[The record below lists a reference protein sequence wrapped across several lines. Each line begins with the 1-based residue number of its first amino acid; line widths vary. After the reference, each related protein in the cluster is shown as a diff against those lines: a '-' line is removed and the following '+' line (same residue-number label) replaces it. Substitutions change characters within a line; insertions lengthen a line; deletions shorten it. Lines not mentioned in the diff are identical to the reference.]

1 MKKLI
6 SVAVV
11 YALFGS
17 VGAHAQVSKAEWAQF
32 KAQFEEMS
40 ARVNALEAENEKL
53 RAATQKAVK
62 VEDLAATNAQVVNLM
77 NKTTASSWAEKVQ
90 LKGDFRLRYEYIDKE
105 DSDSQTRWRFRA
117 RPLLVAKPAPD
128 LEVGFGLG
136 SGSDDPVSTNQSF
149 GGGSTSKP
157 VWIDLAYATW
167 TGLTDTTMTGGKMVN
182 PYYTVEKSY
191 LIYDGDFRPEGM
203 AVGWTDKDKMF
214 FALATYTWIESD
226 SANVAAD
233 GDHNYGIPGVQLGV
247 NLIPFEGT
255 TLTAAAGYLDIPT
268 EGHPAIYNGK
278 FQGNSSVEVDGVDLY
293 EYNYEVANASLA
305 FGFTAFDFPFSVY
318 ADYIQNQDADDLD
331 TGYMAGVRFNSTK
344 VAGKDKAGR
353 WQLSYQYEQLDANA
367 TLGEMT
373 DSDFGGGGTDVKGSV
388 VSGQYMIT
396 DNWYAGST
404 YFFDQNSG
412 VDLGD
417 NLSYSRLQVDTGL
430 KY

>member
-6 SVAVV
+6 AVAVGCAV
-11 YALFGS
+11 FGS
-17 VGAHAQVSKAEWAQF
+17 ASAHAQVSKAEWQEF
-32 KAQFEEMS
+32 KAQFEAMS
-40 ARVNALEAENEKL
+40 ERVTALEAENKQL
-53 RAATQKAVK
+53 RAASQKTVK

-90 LKGDFRLRYEYIDKE
+90 LKGDFRVRYEYIDKE
-105 DSDSQTRWRFRA
+105 DTDSQTRWRYRA

-136 SGSDDPVSTNQSF
+136 SGSDDPVSTNQTF

-157 VWIDLAYATW
+157 VWIDLAYGTW
-167 TGLTDTTMTGGKMVN
+167 TGLTDTTMTAGKMVN

-203 AVGWTDKDKMF
+203 AVGWTDKTF

-226 SANVAAD
+226 SANAASN
-233 GDHNYGIPGVQLGV
+233 GDSNYGIPGVQLGV
-247 NLIPFEGT
+247 NLVPFKGT

-268 EGHPAIYNGK
+268 EGHPAIYNDK
-278 FQGNSSVEVDGVDLY
+278 FQGNSSVVVDDEALY
-293 EYNYEVANASLA
+293 EYNYHVANASLA
-305 FGFTAFDFPFSVY
+305 FGFDAFDLPFSVY
-318 ADYIQNQDADDLD
+318 GDYIENQDANDLN
-331 TGYMAGVRFNSTK
+331 TGYMAGIRMGSAK
-344 VAGKDKAGR
+344 KKGQWQVA
-353 WQLSYQYEQLDANA
+353 YQYEKLEANA

-373 DSDFGGGGTDVKGSV
+373 DSDFGGGGTDVKGNV
-388 VSGQYMIT
+388 VTGQYMIT

-404 YFFDQNSG
+404 YFFDQKAG
-412 VDLGD
+412 MDLGK
-417 NLSYSRLQVDTGL
+417 NQSYSRLQIDTGI